1 MAGVSA
7 QARILVVGEALIDV
21 VRRADGRTEEIPGG
35 SPANVAITLGRL
47 GRAPRLLTALGADD
61 HGRLLCNWLAESGV
75 EVAHAVIPHTATA
88 TAELDANGAA
98 TYVFDI
104 EWSLSGATAGDA
116 DLVHVGSIAGVLE
129 PGAAD
134 VRRLVDHHRSGALVT
149 YDPNIRPALVSDA
162 AVTRNQVEALVALAD
177 VVKASDEDLL
187 WLYPGLDPRASA
199 RVWQASGP
207 AVVIVT
213 EGAKGAFAVADS
225 GEVEVSGRSVAV
237 VDTVGAGDTFMGA
250 LIDGLISAGWSDG
263 SAREQ
268 LRAVEGA
275 QLASIL
281 DWAARAAAVT
291 VSRPGANPP
300 RRDEVA

>member
-1 MAGVSA
+1 MARVSA
-7 QARILVVGEALIDV
+7 PPRVLVVGEALIDV

-47 GRAPRLLTALGADD
+47 GRSPRLLTALGEDG
-61 HGRLLCNWLAESGV
+61 HGLALRDWLAESGV
-75 EVAHAVIPHTATA
+75 EVAHAAIPRTATA
-88 TAELDANGAA
+88 TAELDAAGAA

-104 EWSLSGATAGDA
+104 EWSLSGATAEAA
-116 DLVHVGSIAGVLE
+116 DLVHIGSIAGVLE

-134 VRRLVDHHRSGALVT
+134 VRRLIDERRGAALVT
-149 YDPNIRPALVSDA
+149 YDPNIRPALVRDA
-162 AVTRNQVEALVALAD
+162 AATRRQVEALVALAD

-187 WLYPGLDPRASA
+187 WLYPGLDPRAAA
-199 RVWQASGP
+199 RAWQASGP

-213 EGAKGAFAVADS
+213 EGAEGAFAVADA
-225 GEVEVSGRSVAV
+225 GEVEVPGRRVSV

-250 LIDGLISAGWSDG
+250 LIDGLISAGWGDG
-263 SAREQ
+263 AARDA
-268 LRAVEGA
+268 LRAVEPA
-275 QLASIL
+275 RLASIL